1 MILTIL
7 AVLELNAF
15 LKKIKKLM
23 GNKNIKRNI
32 FRIEANNSIIYG
44 YFWIGIIYLMLEGKT
59 LIDYI
64 NLLFSYDFEKNIY
77 IIILSYFKNEWIN

>member
-1 MILTIL
+1 MILMIL

-15 LKKIKKLM
+15 LKKIKKLI
-23 GNKNIKRNI
+23 GNKNIKTNI
-32 FRIEANNSIIYG
+32 FRIEANNSVIHG
-44 YFWIGIIYLMLEGKT
+44 YFWIGIIYLMVEGKT

-77 IIILSYFKNEWIN
+77 KIILSYFKNEWIN